1 MVSLKSYPIKTI
13 SIEDAKALQFKL
25 VDIIHKNFTGE
36 EFLQSGDYGVV
47 KGLGKPRYTE
57 KVERVLA
64 DFFGTESAILLRGA
78 GTGAIRN
85 VMNTSIKPNEELIL
99 HKAPIYPTTKVIV
112 ESMNLQPVFMDF
124 NDLDNIDVNKVK
136 EINFALLQHSRQQL
150 KDKYDIGN
158 VISKLKSINPNMII
172 FVDDNYVV
180 MKVHNI
186 GTQLGAD
193 ASAFSLFK
201 LLGPEGIGCVVGTKE
216 IIDRIKKI
224 NYSGGSQVQGH
235 EAMEALRSLV
245 YAPVSLAIQGEE
257 SDKVVERLNN
267 GEIKEVKKAFIAN
280 AQSRVIL
287 VEFNK
292 PIAKEVLIESN
303 LLGSAPYPVG
313 AESKYEIASM
323 FYRVS
328 GTFLESDP
336 NLEYT
341 MIRINPM
348 RSGADTIINI
358 LKEAINK
365 VEKGG

>member
-1 MVSLKSYPIKTI
+1 MKSYPIETI
-13 SIEDAKALQFKL
+13 SIEEAKSLQFKL
-25 VDIIHKNFTGE
+25 VDIIHRNFRGD
-36 EFLQSGDYGVV
+36 EFLQAGDYGVV
-47 KGLGKPRYTE
+47 AGLGKPRYTDKVE
-57 KVERVLA
+57 KVLA
-64 DFFGTESAILLRGA
+64 EFFGCESAILLRGA

-85 VMNTSIKPNEELIL
+85 VMNTCLRPNEKFII

-112 ESMNLQPVFMDF
+112 ESMGLDPIYMDF
-124 NDLDNIDVNKVK
+124 NNLEDIDIDIIREV
-136 EINFALLQHSRQQL
+136 NFALVQHSRQKL
-150 KDKYDIGN
+150 EDRYDLGL
-158 VISKLKSINPNMII
+158 VISRLKEINPNII
-172 FVDDNYVV
+172 ILVDDNYVV
-180 MKVHNI
+180 MKVDKM
-186 GTQLGAD
+186 GTELGAD
-193 ASAFSLFK
+193 VSAFSLFK
-201 LLGPEGIGCVVGTKE
+201 LLGPEGIGCVVGSKA
-216 IIDRIKKI
+216 IIDRIRKI

-257 SDKVVERLNN
+257 SNKIVERLKS
-267 GEIKEVKKAFIAN
+267 GEIKEVKNAFIAN

-287 VEFNK
+287 VEFDR
-292 PIAKEVLIESN
+292 PIAKEVLVESN

-336 NLEYT
+336 SLEYS

-348 RSGADTIINI
+348 RSGSDTVMNI

-365 VEKGG
+365 VKKGG